1 MGTNRPLSTNNN
13 NGPLYLH
20 DCALLLQDSYF
31 KNKKQAISIG
41 GLLSSCLFV
50 AEGDEAKLYIY
61 FHTIVLNHFL
71 SYSYTSEGDNDNDHL
86 YFETVF

>member
-1 MGTNRPLSTNNN
+1 M
-13 NGPLYLH
+13 
-20 DCALLLQDSYF
+20 
-31 KNKKQAISIG
+31 G